1 MLLSRMQYLHAKPGE
16 LSELYCPVCDTKCDV
31 ERNCYGPTCFAE
43 GVGGLGHVHDHFTC
57 PHQDEDWHYYAIQL
71 IDQKHNCASRRV
83 RELIDLDLQ
92 ETLATRS
99 VL

>member
-1 MLLSRMQYLHAKPGE
+1 MLPSGSQYLHAKPGE
-16 LSELYCPVCDTKCDV
+16 RKELNCHICGTKCNV
-31 ERNCYGPTCFAE
+31 KRNCYGPTCFAE
-43 GVGGLGHVHDHFTC
+43 AVGGLGHLHDRFTC
-57 PHQDEDWHYYAIQL
+57 PHRDEDWHHYASQL

>member
-1 MLLSRMQYLHAKPGE
+1 MLFSGKLYLYTKPGE
-16 LSELYCPVCDTKCDV
+16 KAELNCPICGTKCDV

-43 GVGGLGHVHDHFTC
+43 AVGGRGHLHDCFTC
-57 PHQDEDWHYYAIQL
+57 PHRDEDWHCYASQL
-71 IDQKHNCASRRV
+71 IAQKHECASRRV

-92 ETLATRS
+92 ETLTTRS